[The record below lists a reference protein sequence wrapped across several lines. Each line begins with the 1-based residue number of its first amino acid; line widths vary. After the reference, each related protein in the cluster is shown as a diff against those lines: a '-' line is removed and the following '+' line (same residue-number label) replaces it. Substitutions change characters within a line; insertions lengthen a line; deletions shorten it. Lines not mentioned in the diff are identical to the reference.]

1 MDVLRPLQGVT
12 VVDLTHLLAGPFC
25 TMLLADA
32 GATVLKI
39 EPPGGEISRHR
50 FPFYVTESGERVS
63 AYFAAVNR
71 GKQSVALD
79 LKSELGLRALEQLFE
94 GADVIVMNYR
104 EQALRR
110 LGIEPERLH
119 SRFPRA
125 VIASITAFG
134 RHPTSP
140 QTSRPGLAI
149 VAEASSGITGLSQ
162 GDNDAPTWVGF
173 ALGDFV
179 SGQTAFGAIS
189 AALVRS
195 LKTGEGCYLDLSMT
209 DALLAFNG
217 IDLVRHQAAAASPDT
232 AAGRSSP
239 VPYGVFPAADG
250 YVVIGCNSDE
260 FWRRLRIAMDPGET
274 DRSLDRFATALARME
289 HRDEVIARV
298 SEWTRSAGRD
308 NLVNRLVEAGIPCGP
323 VNSAADVLSLQF
335 LRDRGSLRDVAFAGS
350 RFVVPHG
357 SLGMAAT
364 EAGVVAELP
373 QLGAQTESV
382 LRKRTTLSDEEIDL
396 VLNRAASTPPP
407 KAQFGT

>member
-1 MDVLRPLQGVT
+1 MDVLKPLEGVT

-39 EPPGGEISRHR
+39 EPPVGEISRHR
-50 FPFYVTESGERVS
+50 FPFYETDSGDRVS

-71 GKQSVALD
+71 GKRSIALD
-79 LKSELGLRALEQLFE
+79 LKSEVGMRALDQLFE

-110 LGIEPERLH
+110 LGIQPERLR
-119 SRFPRA
+119 SRFPKA

-134 RHPTSP
+134 RQPNSP
-140 QTSRPGLAI
+140 ETSRPGLAI
-149 VAEASSGITGLSQ
+149 VAEAFSGITGLSQ
-162 GDNDAPTWVGF
+162 GDTDAPTWVGF

-189 AALVRS
+189 AALVKS
-195 LKTGEGCYLDLSMT
+195 LKTGDGCYLDLSMT

-217 IDLVRHQAAAASPDT
+217 IDLVRHQAAADT
-232 AAGRSSP
+232 PSGRSSP

-250 YVVIGCNSDE
+250 HVVIGCNSDE
-260 FWRRLRIAMDPGET
+260 FWRRLRIAMDPGEV
-274 DRSLDRFATALARME
+274 DHSLDRFATALTRME
-289 HRDEVIARV
+289 HRGEVIARV
-298 SEWTRSAGRD
+298 SEWTRSATRD
-308 NLVNRLVEAGIPCGP
+308 KVVEQLVEAGIPCGP
-323 VNSAADVLSLQF
+323 VNSGGDVLSLQF

-350 RFVVPHG
+350 RFAVPHG
-357 SLGMAAT
+357 SLGMAA
-364 EAGVVAELP
+364 ADPQLVPELP
-373 QLGAQTESV
+373 QLGEHTETV
-382 LRKRTTLSDEEIDL
+382 LRARTTLSDEEIDQ
-396 VLNRAASTPPP
+396 VLRQGAATATP